1 MIARIEM
8 FGRAPFNRSR
18 DRALGLRW
26 QCRECLVQIR
36 LNQAAYLYVVNVRG
50 STFLLTF
57 GAGALD
63 ADVRH
68 ALVHTCGV
76 DVDAVPLWRRPEWS

>member
-1 MIARIEM
+1 MPTQFVDSGIARSPVSTI
-8 FGRAPFNRSR
+8 
-18 DRALGLRW
+18 
-26 QCRECLVQIR
+26 VQIR

-68 ALVHTCGV
+68 ALVHTCGA